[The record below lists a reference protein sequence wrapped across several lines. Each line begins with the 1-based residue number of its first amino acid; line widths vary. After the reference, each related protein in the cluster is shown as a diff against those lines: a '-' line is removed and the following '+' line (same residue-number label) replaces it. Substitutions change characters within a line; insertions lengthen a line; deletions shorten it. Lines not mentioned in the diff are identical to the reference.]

1 MPAPPEIV
9 VTVNEDVLL
18 KACDEL
24 GLKNPP
30 KFILKRASSRGQIT
44 RGSAGWDATITIYY
58 GLEKQE
64 LNRLPFVQAQIVRTI
79 LHELRH
85 QWQMEYKPESWWED
99 DDRYSYNIKP
109 SEVDARDW
117 ADKKLSS
124 YRSLVKVKRE
134 GVSRLGR
141 LSAAERGARK

>member
-9 VTVNEDVLL
+9 VTVNQEVFEKVCND
-18 KACDEL
+18 L
-24 GLKNPP
+24 GLERP
-30 KFILKRASSRGQIT
+30 ISLVLKRANSRGQIT
-44 RGSAGWDATITIYY
+44 RGSAGWDTIITIYY

-64 LNRLPFVQAQIVRTI
+64 ITRLPFVQSQIVKTI

-85 QWQMEYKPESWWED
+85 EWQMEKKPESWWEED
-99 DDRYSYNIKP
+99 ERYQYNIKP

-117 ADKKLSS
+117 ADANLSK
-124 YRSLVKVKRE
+124 YRNLVRAKRE

-141 LSAAERGARK
+141 LSAAEKGVRG